1 MFQSLN
7 RAHARAAIYPD
18 AMTQYNSNNFIQEAE
33 DYITTIRNNTNPLTK
48 HEQIRDLVAFAH
60 HIMAGQNTESVSGV
74 GKSNAVLNSIL
85 STSEKLQNLANLALQ
100 GTDAAKSAET
110 QKHSSDTAGLPMCAE
125 GALPRPAL
133 QHSVSHG
140 AEQTQRN
147 RNNNS
152 GNGHGNEEIADISWD
167 VIQETHV
174 KFCDIVGCEDAIER
188 IKESVVLP
196 VRFPRLFGRLKA
208 KRSHGIMLYGPPGTG
223 KSMIARATA
232 SDVNASFFNAS
243 CADLTSRWVG
253 GSEKKLQSLFRT
265 ALHNVPAII
274 FFDEI
279 DSIACRREDGGSIA
293 DQRLTN
299 QLLVELDE
307 IYLNQSEIFVIAAT
321 NLPWQIDL
329 AVMRRFP
336 HMVYIALPDMDNR
349 KRMFRAAFDHDTC
362 SDPQIHELALLSDHM
377 SGSDIANVINN
388 VQFDPVRTLCNCTH
402 FLLKTTTQPSP
413 ATEHQTAP
421 IKNIKALTPH
431 EARDLEQTSPENT
444 IPASEKTSLQ
454 LLCASLQE
462 IVSLHGEECIDIP
475 HIDFSSIKQNLVNA
489 SPSVSREYLQQYKH
503 FQDKT

>member
-1 MFQSLN
+1 
-7 RAHARAAIYPD
+7 
-18 AMTQYNSNNFIQEAE
+18 MTQYHSNNFIQEAE
-33 DYITTIRNNTNPLTK
+33 DYIATIRNNTNTLTK
-48 HEQIRDLVAFAH
+48 HEQIRDLVIFAH

-85 STSEKLQNLANLALQ
+85 STSENLKNLAKLALQ
-100 GTDAAKSAET
+100 SAEAVKSAEP
-110 QKHSSDTAGLPMCAE
+110 QNSSSEIPGQSTCA
-125 GALPRPAL
+125 LHKNDL
-133 QHSVSHG
+133 HQSVAHG
-140 AEQTQRN
+140 AEQTHTSLTPTSNQRN

-167 VIQETHV
+167 LIQDTHV

-232 SDVNASFFNAS
+232 SDVQASFFNAS

-265 ALHNVPAII
+265 ALHHVPAII

-336 HMVYIALPDMDNR
+336 HMVYIPLPDTDNR
-349 KRMFRAAFDHDTC
+349 KRMFRASFDHETC
-362 SDPQIHELALLSDHM
+362 SDHQIEELADLSDLM
-377 SGSDIANVINN
+377 SGSDIANIINN
-388 VQFDPVRTLCNCTH
+388 VQFDPVRTLCACTH
-402 FLLKTTTQPSP
+402 FLLKTTTHTPP
-413 ATEHQTAP
+413 DTEHQSSPERHTP
-421 IKNIKALTPH
+421 VQSISALTP
-431 EARDLEQTSPENT
+431 EQARVFQSKSPDNTTPVPEN
-444 IPASEKTSLQ
+444 SSLQ

-462 IVSLHGEECIDIP
+462 IVTLHGEECIDIP
-475 HIDFSSIKQNLVNA
+475 HIDFLSIKTNVSKA

>member
-1 MFQSLN
+1 
-7 RAHARAAIYPD
+7 
-18 AMTQYNSNNFIQEAE
+18 MTQYSSKNFIQEAE
-33 DYITTIRNNTNPLTK
+33 DYIATIRNNTNTLTK
-48 HEQIRDLVAFAH
+48 HEQIRDLVILAH

-85 STSEKLQNLANLALQ
+85 STSENLKNLAKLALQ
-100 GTDAAKSAET
+100 GADAVKSSEPQNSSSET
-110 QKHSSDTAGLPMCAE
+110 PGQPMCA
-125 GALPRPAL
+125 L
-133 QHSVSHG
+133 QKNDLHQSVAHG
-140 AEQTQRN
+140 AELTHTSLNLTSNPRN

-167 VIQETHV
+167 IIQDTHV
-174 KFCDIVGCEDAIER
+174 KFGDIVGCEDAIER

-232 SDVNASFFNAS
+232 SDVQANFFNAS

-265 ALHNVPAII
+265 ALHHVPAII

-336 HMVYIALPDMDNR
+336 HMVYIPLPDTDNR
-349 KRMFRAAFDHDTC
+349 KRMFRAAFGHDTC
-362 SDPQIHELALLSDHM
+362 SDHQIEQLADLSDLM
-377 SGSDIANVINN
+377 SGSDIANIINN
-388 VQFDPVRTLCNCTH
+388 VQFDPVRTLCACTH
-402 FLLKTTTQPSP
+402 FLLKTTTHTPP
-413 ATEHQTAP
+413 DTE
-421 IKNIKALTPH
+421 L
-431 EARDLEQTSPENT
+431 QTSPETQNAIPPPVQTISALTPDQARVFQSNT
-444 IPASEKTSLQ
+444 PDNPIPVPENTSLQ

-462 IVSLHGEECIDIP
+462 IVTLHGEECIDIP
-475 HIDFSSIKQNLVNA
+475 HIDFLSIQTNLSKA
-489 SPSVSREYLQQYKH
+489 SPSVSREYLQQYKQ